1 MHGDDDNTN
10 NNGEWHSRTM
20 GPEAAIEAAPFAR
33 ASPSEGHAGVS
44 DLITI
49 RAESFEGRDRQT
61 IQLSDM
67 M

>member
-1 MHGDDDNTN
+1 MMIVIIMESTQ
-10 NNGEWHSRTM
+10 WHSRTM
-20 GPEAAIEAAPFAR
+20 GPEAAPFAR
-33 ASPSEGHAGVS
+33 ASPSEGYAGVS

-49 RAESFEGRDRQT
+49 TAESFEGRDRPT

>member
-1 MHGDDDNTN
+1 MESTQ
-10 NNGEWHSRTM
+10 WHSRTM
-20 GPEAAIEAAPFAR
+20 GPEAAPFAR
-33 ASPSEGHAGVS
+33 ASPSEGYAGVS

-49 RAESFEGRDRQT
+49 TAESFEGRDRPT

>member
-1 MHGDDDNTN
+1 MVMMIILIIME
-10 NNGEWHSRTM
+10 NGTVAPCTM
-20 GPEAAIEAAPFAR
+20 GPEAIEAAPFAR